1 MAKPPDTGISIIAE
15 NRKAWH
21 DYTILETLE
30 AGMVL
35 MGSEVKALR
44 NKQAQLKDSY
54 VSIRGTEAF
63 LQNVHISEYRAS
75 SYNNH
80 APERLRKLLLHR
92 IEIEKISRSIQ
103 EKGITVVPLKLYFK
117 KGKVKV
123 ELALVKGKKAH
134 DKRDSL
140 KKRDAD
146 REIRRTMQKGR

>member
-1 MAKPPDTGISIIAE
+1 MAKPPDTSISIIAE

-35 MGSEVKALR
+35 LGSEVKALR

-63 LQNVHISEYRAS
+63 LQNAHISEYRAS